1 MAAFRFLAWT
11 LVAMAIALLGADAIS
26 SLETGEP
33 VIRSTASI
41 LGIFGVNGLSIA
53 DAAPGGVAQAIKTV
67 MGIPLWAVVGII
79 GLVLTLVFRPLD

>member
-41 LGIFGVNGLSIA
+41 LGIFGVNGLAMA

-67 MGIPLWAVVGII
+67 MGVPLWAVVGII